1 MIKSRH
7 CTPLFAVERPHY
19 EASAVTELLTGLG
32 PVVYAI
38 RTGDLIKIGYTINLA
53 HRAAVLGGYNN
64 LLAWRSGTFDDEQAI
79 HASLAGLAVQGREY
93 YPADLRVLA
102 VVNEMRNRL
111 GLPVLAV
118 A

>member
-1 MIKSRH
+1 MSKPRPTHARLGNVSRPDM
-7 CTPLFAVERPHY
+7 TP
-19 EASAVTELLTGLG
+19 VTELLTGLG
-32 PVVYAI
+32 PVVYAFHA
-38 RTGDLIKIGYTINLA
+38 GDLIKIGYTTNLA
-53 HRAAVLGGYNN
+53 HRAAVLGGYSH

-93 YPADLRVLA
+93 YPADPRVLA
-102 VVNEMRNRL
+102 VVNEMRNSL